1 MTDSKNFFREVPIMR
16 LAGYTKLFLVITLL
30 AAMQAAGTTAMA
42 AEPLA
47 VAGGSFGYVFE
58 VSKGHSLDFSK
69 LDKVHSK
76 TVYASAYR
84 DGLLLT
90 GDKKGRLAAWNLK
103 EKDGEILEDSHRG
116 AVRSIAFSPD
126 GSLFATASK
135 DRTVFIWETNGLKH
149 TQTLEGHDSYVY
161 GTDFSPDSTL
171 LASVG
176 SDNKL
181 VLWDTKTWE
190 ESKSIDAHYNAI
202 YAVRFS
208 PDGKTLATASADKFL
223 KVWNVPDLSEKWEV
237 LAHDNGV
244 YCLDFSPDGS
254 LLVTAGA
261 DKTIRIWDAA
271 TGKELRHV
279 ENPDSVSMNSVEF
292 TADGKFVFVGDDSG
306 DILEVDVEQG
316 TIVERGKADTA
327 VKALAV
333 IN

>member
-1 MTDSKNFFREVPIMR
+1 MR
-16 LAGYTKLFLVITLL
+16 YAGYTLVMLFIAF
-30 AAMQAAGTTAMA
+30 AAMHAASAAAMA
-42 AEPLA
+42 ADPLA
-47 VAGGSFGYVFE
+47 VAGGGFGYVLE
-58 VSKGHSLDFSK
+58 VSEGNSLDFTK

-90 GDKKGRLAAWNLK
+90 GDKKGRLAAWNLQK
-103 EKDGEILEDSHRG
+103 EEGEILDDTHRG

-126 GSLFATASK
+126 GAQFATASK
-135 DRTVFIWETNGLKH
+135 DRTVFIWDTDGFTH

-161 GTDFSPDSTL
+161 GTDFSPDGAW
-171 LASVG
+171 LASAG
-176 SDNKL
+176 SDNRL
-181 VLWDTKTWE
+181 VLWDAGTWKE
-190 ESKSIDAHYNAI
+190 AKSTDAHYNAI

-208 PDGKTLATASADKFL
+208 PDGKTLATGSADKFL

-261 DKTIRIWDAA
+261 DKAIRVWDAA

-279 ENPDSVSMNSVEF
+279 DNPDSVSMNALEF
-292 TADGKFVFVGDDSG
+292 TSDGTFVFVGDDSG
-306 DILEVDVEQG
+306 DVLKVDVKQG
-316 TIVERGKADTA
+316 KIVERGKADTS
-327 VKALAV
+327 VKTLAV
-333 IN
+333 VN